1 MTNTHQDKNG
11 ELENLIKMK
20 KIIYLFA
27 LSLLFQSCFS
37 YKTVEYDN
45 IDSEKK
51 QTFRIEKD
59 DRTKIKGKLV
69 SKDDKKIIVKKSGKT
84 QTVLQENIEEIRV
97 KKFSIIRT
105 AVGAAGTYAAALVIG
120 AVVFLALLA
129 T

>member
-1 MTNTHQDKNG
+1 
-11 ELENLIKMK
+11 MK
-20 KIIYLFA
+20 KIIYIFA
-27 LSLLFQSCFS
+27 FSILFQSCFS
-37 YKTVEYDN
+37 YRAVEYNN
-45 IDSEKK
+45 IDTEKK
-51 QTFRIEKD
+51 QTLIIKKD

-69 SKDDKKIIVKKSGKT
+69 SKDDNKIIISKSGEN

-129 T
+129 S

>member
-1 MTNTHQDKNG
+1 
-11 ELENLIKMK
+11 MK
-20 KIIYLFA
+20 KIIYLLIF
-27 LSLLFQSCFS
+27 SILFQSCFS
-37 YKTVEYDN
+37 YKTVEYNN
-45 IDSEKK
+45 IDTEKK
-51 QTFRIEKD
+51 QTLRVQKD

-69 SKDDKKIIVKKSGKT
+69 SKDDNKIIISKSGEN

-129 T
+129 S

>member
-1 MTNTHQDKNG
+1 
-11 ELENLIKMK
+11 MK
-20 KIIYLFA
+20 KIIYIFA
-27 LSLLFQSCFS
+27 FSILFQSCFS
-37 YKTVEYDN
+37 YKAVEYNN
-45 IDSEKK
+45 IDTEKK
-51 QTFRIEKD
+51 QTLRIQKD

-69 SKDDKKIIVKKSGKT
+69 YKDDNKIIISKSGEN

-129 T
+129 S

>member
-1 MTNTHQDKNG
+1 
-11 ELENLIKMK
+11 MK

-27 LSLLFQSCFS
+27 LSILFQSCFS
-37 YKTVEYDN
+37 YKTIEYDN
-45 IDSEKK
+45 INSEKK

-69 SKDDKKIIVKKSGKT
+69 SKDEKKIIIKKSGKT
-84 QTVLQENIEEIRV
+84 QTVLKENIEEIRV

-105 AVGAAGTYAAALVIG
+105 AAGAAGTYAAALVIG

>member
-1 MTNTHQDKNG
+1 M
-11 ELENLIKMK
+11 
-20 KIIYLFA
+20 
-27 LSLLFQSCFS
+27 FQSCFS
-37 YKTVEYDN
+37 YKAVEYNN
-45 IDSEKK
+45 IDTEKK
-51 QTFRIEKD
+51 QTLRIQKD

-69 SKDDKKIIVKKSGKT
+69 SKDDNKIIISKSGEN

-129 T
+129 S

>member
-1 MTNTHQDKNG
+1 M
-11 ELENLIKMK
+11 
-20 KIIYLFA
+20 
-27 LSLLFQSCFS
+27 
-37 YKTVEYDN
+37 YKRQVEYNN
-45 IDSEKK
+45 IDTEKK
-51 QTFRIEKD
+51 QTLRIQKD

-69 SKDDKKIIVKKSGKT
+69 SKDDNKIIISKSGEN

-129 T
+129 S